1 MNNYDEESYKRY
13 KQYRL
18 NKYRY
23 EQEQKLPLYIII
35 LLGILSTVWHYIL
48 FALVLFVIIF
58 FAIAIY
64 RALRKKEMTVE
75 QPIILT
81 SEEAENGT
89 ELEVYIKNIDVP
101 LTLNVKIPPK
111 TKNGQKFALRNVRTK
126 NVSGKIVKMD
136 IYFTIEIR

>member
-1 MNNYDEESYKRY
+1 MRNDKKKTYCISYYGK
-13 KQYRL
+13 
-18 NKYRY
+18 
-23 EQEQKLPLYIII
+23 E
-35 LLGILSTVWHYIL
+35 
-48 FALVLFVIIF
+48 
-58 FAIAIY
+58 
-64 RALRKKEMTVE
+64 KEMTVE

-81 SEEAENGT
+81 SEDAENGT

-111 TKNGQKFALRNVRTK
+111 TKNGQKFVLRNVRTK